1 MGDGDDVAVFVSAD
15 VDAARP
21 AGDEPDVTDDVTVVV
36 TCHNQAPYILEAVA
50 SALAQQPQP
59 SVVVI
64 DDGSTDDSVAR
75 LGSVSDRIT
84 VISTPN
90 RGVAAARNRGL
101 DTVTSDFVAW
111 LDGDDRLPE
120 GYLQSAL
127 QSLAAFPAAGYAYPD
142 IQEFG
147 ARTELRPMPEWDR
160 DRLLRENF
168 VVPGAVF
175 RTAAISST
183 RFDGHLA
190 ALEDWDFV
198 LALVERGIQGVHTPV
213 AYGYRR
219 FEHRVSRSDRNAR
232 RVLRS
237 IALHAQIQW
246 CHRTVVPLW
255 VIVSSGI
262 VRVLETMRAKFR
274 AVAARLAA
282 WRQPRETLR

>member
-21 AGDEPDVTDDVTVVV
+21 AGDGPDVTGDVTVVV
-36 TCHNQAPYILEAVA
+36 TCFNQAPYILEAVS
-50 SALAQQPQP
+50 SALAQTPQP
-59 SVVVI
+59 SVVVV
-64 DDGSTDDSVAR
+64 DDGSTDDSIAR
-75 LGSVSDRIT
+75 LGPVSDRIT

-111 LDGDDRLPE
+111 LDGDDRMPE
-120 GYLQSAL
+120 GYLQNAL

-147 ARTELRPMPEWDR
+147 ARTELRRMPKWDR

-175 RTAAISST
+175 RTAAIGST
-183 RFDGHLA
+183 RFDGRLA

-213 AYGYRR
+213 AYDYRR

-237 IALHAQIQW
+237 IVLHAQIQW
-246 CHRTVVPLW
+246 RHRAAVPLW

-262 VRVLETMRAKFR
+262 ARTVETVRAKIR
-274 AVAARLAA
+274 SVVEGRGAR
-282 WRQPRETLR
+282 RNPREAVR